1 MTTLKI
7 DKNDSRLK
15 AVRFLAS
22 AMNPEDLRFHVTHFK
37 VESEQGASTDGGRIH
52 VANNIPLEDG
62 FYTIHKNTKAMVL
75 IEKAYDLDTNEG
87 GFPDTAEYIK
97 LPEKEY
103 FGAAVDFNLKNLSS
117 IYTQIIRAMPGKNTL
132 NVNFV
137 RDVCND
143 FDDVGTFIIPE
154 PRKGEIEDAIHFVS
168 DDLHA
173 AVMPMRT

>member
-7 DKNDSRLK
+7 EKYDSRLK
-15 AVRFLAS
+15 AVRFLAT
-22 AMNPEDLRFHVTHFK
+22 AMDLKDTRFHVTHFK
-37 VESEQGASTDGGRIH
+37 IENNQAVSTDGCRLH
-52 VANNIPLEDG
+52 VVNDIPLEDG
-62 FYTIHKNTKAMVL
+62 FYTIHKNTKAMVI

-168 DDLHA
+168 GDLHA
-173 AVMPMRT
+173 VVMPMRT